1 MSLSERLL
9 FEHIQ
14 KHIEGGFELDMCG
27 EEVCI
32 NPRCYYGDCRDE
44 FTGRNLS
51 AKETINLLNA
61 LNGENESLRDY
72 LQYIDKCYYEKN
84 GEHIRNAGW
93 LK

>member
-1 MSLSERLL
+1 MMTKRFTTGLCE
-9 FEHIQ
+9 FI
-14 KHIEGGFELDMCG
+14 
-27 EEVCI
+27 VCT
-32 NPRCYYGDCRDE
+32 DE

-72 LQYIDKCYYEKN
+72 LQHIDKCYYEKN
-84 GEHIRNAGW
+84 GEHIRNAEW